1 MKDLAYDEFVNH
13 VRDALAHL
21 YDYVHLQSHPLAN
34 LMVSPG
40 GIDGVTRAQ
49 KLRRLLIEA
58 IEQLSPAAGKT
69 TSPDASCGY
78 SVLCYRYI
86 DGLSPEEIASTLAI
100 SPRQVY
106 RKLREGVEAVAS
118 LLWDRLGI
126 GVPAKEAEPA
136 IISDRRSL
144 AQATVQHLGA
154 RSHPETLEIG
164 TVLESIIRDLQP
176 YCERIGAEIF
186 LLPSPMPLHVHADRT
201 MLRQALINLL
211 TNSLD
216 RATSRVLT
224 IELTQ
229 SHSQLQLTLRAQ
241 PEDGQSDL
249 SLPLMERE
257 GIGWEVAVKLIEMQ
271 GGQVTQKDDDES
283 WCVQVRLPRAGPHCV
298 LIIDDM
304 TDLIS
309 LFQRF
314 TTRYMLEVI
323 GAENASQAFEML
335 ENLTPSLILLD
346 VMLPR
351 QDGWEV
357 LQRLKTNPAT
367 AHIPVIICS
376 ILNEPGLAAALGAN
390 GYLRKPVTQD
400 ALLQELSRWLNLVP
414 GPAAAPW

>member
-1 MKDLAYDEFVNH
+1 MTHDEFVDS

-34 LMVSPG
+34 LMMSPS

-49 KLRRLLIEA
+49 RLRRLLIEA
-58 IEQLSPAAGKT
+58 IEQLSPAAGKAP
-69 TSPDASCGY
+69 SPDASCGY

-86 DGLSPEEIASTLAI
+86 DGLNPEEIASILAI

-118 LLWDRLGI
+118 LLWDRLEIGI
-126 GVPAKEAEPA
+126 QAKETEPA

-144 AQATVQHLGA
+144 AQATVQQLSA

-164 TVLESIIRDLQP
+164 AVLEGIVRDLQP
-176 YCERIGAEIF
+176 YCERIGAEII

-211 TNSLD
+211 TNGLD

-224 IELTQ
+224 IELTP
-229 SHSQLQLTLRAQ
+229 SHSRLQLTLRIQ
-241 PEDGQSDL
+241 PENGHPSSQPHL
-249 SLPLMERE
+249 IERE

-271 GGQVTQKDDDES
+271 GGQVMYKSGDEA
-283 WCVQVRLPRAGPHCV
+283 WCVKIEMPRAGPHCI

-314 TTRYMLEVI
+314 TTRYVLEVI
-323 GAENASQAFEML
+323 GTESASQAFEML

-367 AHIPVIICS
+367 AHIPVVICS
-376 ILNEPGLAAALGAN
+376 ILNEPGLAAALGAD

-400 ALLQELSRWLNLVP
+400 ALLRELSRWLNLVP
-414 GPAAAPW
+414 EPAAAQR